1 MNMERNYLDQKI
13 RKIPN
18 FPKEGILFYD
28 VTTLFED
35 AEVFK
40 KVIDELS
47 QPYAGQK
54 IDKIVGIDAR
64 GFLLASTMAYKLGAG
79 ISIVRKKGKLP
90 YKTHFATYQKEYG
103 PDTIEMHEDTIKP
116 GEKVIIV
123 DDLLATG
130 GTMLATI
137 DLVKQMGGEIVGI
150 DFVIN
155 LTFLP
160 GEKLLK
166 ENGYSIHY
174 LISYDNED
182 VKKADQN

>member
-1 MNMERNYLDQKI
+1 MDRDYLDQRI

-35 AEVFK
+35 AACFK
-40 KVIDELS
+40 KIVDELC
-47 QPYAGQK
+47 QRYKGQK

-64 GFLLASTMAYKLGAG
+64 GFLLASTMAYILGAG

-90 YKTHFATYQKEYG
+90 FRAKQASYEKEYG
-103 PDTIEMHEDTIKP
+103 PDTIEMHEDTVKP

-137 DLVKQMGGEIVGI
+137 DLVEQMEGEIVGI
-150 DFVIN
+150 EFIIN
-155 LTFLP
+155 LSFLP
-160 GEKLLK
+160 GMEKLK
-166 ENGYSIHY
+166 DYPAHY
-174 LISYDNED
+174 LIDYDNEE
-182 VKKADQN
+182 VK